1 MSGCPSLQVSSPPL
15 LFRVIIEMLFDRN
28 KYYNHKETTA
38 MATKPTNLLA
48 NLPNELTITK
58 VVQHSSFNE
67 IYTVYGE

>member
-15 LFRVIIEMLFDRN
+15 LFRVIIEMLFSRN
-28 KYYNHKETTA
+28 KYYNHKEAAA

-67 IYTVYGE
+67 IYAEYG